1 MTLSIGMFATLSS
14 IYYACGNGRA
24 TFSTSIEGEGMR
36 HIIGCSVT
44 AMMLALAGCGS
55 QSQGDAPAP
64 KATLVSEQSTD
75 GAPASSPAPAAGN
88 SDKPAGDAPAPAAND
103 AAPQGK
109 PTGDAT
115 ANSGKCSDSNDRNVV
130 VRNDSSNT
138 VRELYGSNVNR
149 TTWEEDVLGSNVL
162 PAGRRITVNW
172 DDGSCECNFDFRA
185 VFMDGTERV
194 QRGFNVCREAQ
205 WRIGG

>member
-1 MTLSIGMFATLSS
+1 
-14 IYYACGNGRA
+14 
-24 TFSTSIEGEGMR
+24 MR
-36 HIIGCSVT
+36 HD
-44 AMMLALAGCGS
+44 ALWLAVAASLAIAGCGS
-55 QSQGDAPAP
+55 QGGDGASAP
-64 KATLVSEQSTD
+64 KATVLSEQSSNGETASPTTPAAD
-75 GAPASSPAPAAGN
+75 ASGKPSGEGAPAPALAANDTAG
-88 SDKPAGDAPAPAAND
+88 DGKPAGDAS
-103 AAPQGK
+103 
-109 PTGDAT
+109 AT
-115 ANSGKCSDSNDRNVV
+115 PGKCSDSNDRHVV

-162 PAGRRITVNW
+162 PAGRRINVNW

-205 WRIGG
+205 WRITE